1 MSYVIAA
8 PELLAGAATDLAG
21 LGSTLQIANRAAA
34 ATITGVP
41 AAGAD
46 DVSAALAAVFSGHA
60 LDYQALSAQMA
71 GVHQRFVQALTASG
85 SSYAAAE
92 AANTNPLQG
101 VEEHLLGVLNSP
113 TQALLGRPLIGDGA
127 GGTGYS
133 PTTGSGAVGGN
144 GGAGG
149 TGGWLYGSGGSGGIG
164 GVGGSGTIG
173 APSGHGGSGG
183 LGGGTGLF
191 GQGGAGGNGGQGGG
205 ENFASTA
212 GAGGPAGTGGHGGWL
227 YGNGGAGGIGG
238 AGLTPGADGI
248 GGTSGLVLGLD
259 GFNAPANTSP
269 LHTLQQQALNAINA
283 PVEAATGRP
292 LIGNGT
298 PGAAGSGADGT
309 AGGWLL
315 GDGGA

>member
-113 TQALLGRPLIGDGA
+113 TQALLGRPLIRDGAAGAPGQDGGDGGLLLGNGGA

-133 PTTGSGAVGGN
+133 PTTGSGAVGGD

-149 TGGWLYGSGGSGGIG
+149 T
-164 GVGGSGTIG
+164 
-173 APSGHGGSGG
+173 
-183 LGGGTGLF
+183 
-191 GQGGAGGNGGQGGG
+191 
-205 ENFASTA
+205 
-212 GAGGPAGTGGHGGWL
+212 
-227 YGNGGAGGIGG
+227 
-238 AGLTPGADGI
+238 
-248 GGTSGLVLGLD
+248 
-259 GFNAPANTSP
+259 
-269 LHTLQQQALNAINA
+269 
-283 PVEAATGRP
+283 
-292 LIGNGT
+292 
-298 PGAAGSGADGT
+298 
-309 AGGWLL
+309 
-315 GDGGA
+315 